1 MKNLLDHFRLKRTQ
15 EPAVPAPPPELPSAI
30 EKAVLPAFTPSAAPR
45 VVRPAWHAASAPS
58 AQAKRLPNQP
68 ERSAPSEMLMLTL
81 GDFLDRI
88 PAEFLDS
95 QEHDRSIP
103 MPFDLGALSERM
115 GRGETMILVK
125 ELSRRIPDIFRSD
138 AVIPPERTMPFPWKR
153 VLDLVVQT
161 RAGSTVPGLTRSGV
175 ETLSLKL
182 KARKFRRPSKMA
194 PAPGR
199 NAPAAG
205 SETTQRSSPEAPWA
219 TAQTPALLPPPE
231 ITNGVAALAAPA
243 APAAPA
249 TPPAQDPPAQ
259 VAPENSA
266 STSVAAL
273 AVVRLKTDFEHR
285 LAALTGERDQAAAE
299 IQALRQKLATH
310 HQQSIAEHHADSELS
325 AKFSLLQ
332 KEHAEIVRQSAA
344 LQADR
349 DDAHARAAEFGLEH
363 DAAIGRT
370 GEIAA
375 ERDTALAEVAKL
387 LTERDA
393 AQARFAQRAADG
405 DAGVALATEL
415 TAERDAA
422 VARTTELTTERDAA
436 VTRTAELTTERDA
449 AVARTTELTAERDAA
464 VARTTELTTERDAA
478 VARIA
483 ELTTERDAAVARTA
497 ELTTGRD
504 AAVARIAELTT
515 ERDAAVARTAEL
527 QTASAMPTAD
537 AATPDQDAWQSR
549 AVAQLTTDIEGYR
562 NTIQALFRERDALR
576 LEHQQLTVRLAASG
590 LVADDQAKH
599 PTTASATP
607 SDVYSSLFP
616 EPQKNPRAAAV
627 LVLALLALGV
637 FSQFNSDSAPNAGA
651 KTPARPAPA
660 PAVERQ
666 APARTATPFAEE
678 KLTLEMSAGEETITM
693 LVPEPLL
700 NASTKLR

>member
-1 MKNLLDHFRLKRTQ
+1 MKNLLEHFRRKRSQ
-15 EPAVPAPPPELPSAI
+15 EPAAPAPPPELPSAI
-30 EKAVLPAFTPSAAPR
+30 EKAVLPAFTPSATPR

-58 AQAKRLPNQP
+58 AQAKRPPNQP

-115 GRGETMILVK
+115 GRGETMILVS

-161 RAGSTVPGLTRSGV
+161 RAGSMVPGLTRSGV

-182 KARKFRRPSKMA
+182 KARRFRRPSKMA

-205 SETTQRSSPEAPWA
+205 SETSQRSAPEAPWA
-219 TAQTPALLPPPE
+219 TAPTPALLPPPE
-231 ITNGVAALAAPA
+231 ITNGVAAPA
-243 APAAPA
+243 APAAPVA
-249 TPPAQDPPAQ
+249 SVASVASVAPVAPVTPPTQDPPAQ
-259 VAPENSA
+259 VVPENFA

-273 AVVRLKTDFEHR
+273 AVIRLKTDFER
-285 LAALTGERDQAAAE
+285 QLAALTGERDQAAAE

-310 HQQSIAEHHADSELS
+310 HQQSIAEHHADAGLS

-344 LQADR
+344 LQAER
-349 DDAHARAAEFGLEH
+349 DEAHARAAEFGLEH

-375 ERDTALAEVAKL
+375 ERDAAQAEAAKL

-393 AQARFAQRAADG
+393 AQAQLAQRAADG

-422 VARTTELTTERDAA
+422 VTRTT
-436 VTRTAELTTERDA
+436 ELTTERDA
-449 AVARTTELTAERDAA
+449 AVARTTELT
-464 VARTTELTTERDAA
+464 TG
-478 VARIA
+478 
-483 ELTTERDAAVARTA
+483 RDAAVARTA
-497 ELTTGRD
+497 EL
-504 AAVARIAELTT
+504 AT
-515 ERDAAVARTAEL
+515 ERDAAIARTAEL
-527 QTASAMPTAD
+527 AAERDAAIARTAELAAERDAAIARTAELHTASEMPTTD

-549 AVAQLTTDIEGYR
+549 AVAQLTADIDGYR
-562 NTIQALFRERDALR
+562 KTIQTLFRERDALR

-590 LVADDQAKH
+590 LLADDQAKH
-599 PTTASATP
+599 PATAGATP
-607 SDVYSSLFP
+607 SDPYSSLFP
-616 EPQKNPRAAAV
+616 EPQKNSRAAAV

-637 FSQFNSDSAPNAGA
+637 FSQFISDSAPSAGA

-660 PAVERQ
+660 PAAERQ

-678 KLTLEMSAGEETITM
+678 KFTLETSASEETITM
-693 LVPEPLL
+693 LVPKPLL
-700 NASTKLR
+700 NASTQLR

>member
-497 ELTTGRD
+497 EL
-504 AAVARIAELTT
+504 
-515 ERDAAVARTAEL
+515 
-527 QTASAMPTAD
+527 QTACAMPTAD

>member
-15 EPAVPAPPPELPSAI
+15 EPAAPAPPPELPSAI

-103 MPFDLGALSERM
+103 MPFDLGTLSERM

-194 PAPGR
+194 PAPVR

-205 SETTQRSSPEAPWA
+205 SETTQRSAPEAPWA
-219 TAQTPALLPPPE
+219 TAQTPVLLPPPE
-231 ITNGVAALAAPA
+231 ITNGVAALAAPAAPAALA

-325 AKFSLLQ
+325 AKLSLLQ

-344 LQADR
+344 LQAER
-349 DDAHARAAEFGLEH
+349 DDAHARAAEFGIEH

-375 ERDTALAEVAKL
+375 ERDAAQAEVAKL

-393 AQARFAQRAADG
+393 AQARLAQRAADG

-415 TAERDAA
+415 T
-422 VARTTELTTERDAA
+422 T
-436 VTRTAELTTERDA
+436 
-449 AVARTTELTAERDAA
+449 ERDAA

-478 VARIA
+478 VARTTELTTGRDA
-483 ELTTERDAAVARTA
+483 AVTRTTELTTERDAAVARTA
-497 ELTTGRD
+497 ELTTERD
-504 AAVARIAELTT
+504 AAVARSAELTT
-515 ERDAAVARTAEL
+515 ERDAAVARIAEL

-599 PTTASATP
+599 PATASATP

-678 KLTLEMSAGEETITM
+678 KLTIETSAGEETITM